1 MTRAGRTCLVA
12 AAGLALIAFSAAER
26 NRPTLVWNASAS
38 VPIGLYAILPS
49 GGARIGDLFAVRPPD
64 DLAKWLEEAGYLGH
78 DLPLLKRLAARA
90 GAEVCRNVGTIRVD
104 GAAVAIARARDRR
117 GRPLPVWEGCR
128 TLAAGE
134 VFLLNANAPASL
146 DGRYFGPLGAE
157 AILGRAIPLW
167 TRGG

>member
-1 MTRAGRTCLVA
+1 MTRAGRTCLAA
-12 AAGLALIAFSAAER
+12 AAGLALLAFSAAGR

-38 VPIGLYAILPS
+38 VPIGLYAILP
-49 GGARIGDLFAVRPPD
+49 GDRARIGDLVALRPPD
-64 DLAKWLEEAGYLGH
+64 DLARWLAEAGYLGH

-90 GAEVCRNVGTIRVD
+90 GAEVCREAGAIRID
-104 GAAVAIARARDRR
+104 GAAVAIARARDHR

-134 VFLLNANAPASL
+134 VFLLNADAPASL
-146 DGRYFGPLGAE
+146 DGRYFGPLDAE
-157 AILGRAIPLW
+157 TILGRAIPLW